1 MALRNDTLPD
11 NSNPLEYIRRESLDI
26 FNRLHSIEEDVE
38 FVKRVHAAYKDTP
51 FLPNLRC
58 GAWYTDP
65 SLATDVPAYF
75 KSTDGHFNNWSF
87 NLRRANLHLLPLI
100 LKCYGIILI
109 DSTRAGKRIP
119 DALSKTVPIW
129 CAVINRALLIRHPEQ
144 IRDREHLSWDISLY
158 TPPVAVSMQEHHQ
171 IELRLDRWAHVLA
184 ASSFE
189 LPVLPGPLRPLWITP
204 ASSAFPRFPD
214 VRAGQR
220 EFLPVVCV
228 SASRQVDQGVERRTS
243 GFSYVQGSGDDHELW
258 GMGLTP
264 AMFWT
269 HRDNLLSAGR
279 LELPELV
286 SAIVSQEASSFPSEI
301 KSPTP
306 IERVEGRVLICTL
319 TDVPASLPHPVGLA
333 DVYVT
338 LTPSAEPPPSNRH
351 KLYVPVLAGK
361 RGQAHFLRIVLP
373 TTSRF
378 IREHL
383 HNGETVCIACE
394 SGKDLSVG
402 VALAAL
408 QLFFRDDG
416 TFRDLGTVSFEK
428 DMTAKAF
435 SKNSIR
441 TRLEWIIASRPQ
453 ANPSR
458 ATLKRVNEFLLSPPS
473 FRTSPRVDVS

>member
-158 TPPVAVSMQEHHQ
+158 TPPAAVSMQEHHQ
-171 IELRLDRWAHVLA
+171 IELRLDRWAQVLA

-220 EFLPVVCV
+220 EFLPVGQEMIM
-228 SASRQVDQGVERRTS
+228 SFG
-243 GFSYVQGSGDDHELW
+243 
-258 GMGLTP
+258 GLTP

-279 LELPELV
+279 LELSELV

-378 IREHL
+378 IRENL

-416 TFRDLGTVSFEK
+416 TLRDLGTVSFEK

-458 ATLKRVNEFLLSPPS
+458 ATLKRVNEFLLSSPS